1 MADVDC
7 SGFITSPRSAP
18 VAVLNT
24 AQTEGSEEEVLV
36 DSNVYGAADGLG
48 TFVSQVGGG
57 SWVCNGGIVQSENQ
71 TTFAYIR
78 SQGLIKI
85 CIQGGSTARSTL
97 GSTVAPYPKQLLA
110 GDQLIV
116 MANTATDRECALVVA
131 TNRGD
136 YHIFATTPSGAA
148 DNQLRSI
155 LTTNTIG
162 ATLQGQTVTHAFFVS
177 EGGEEIISAGGCYI
191 LDGSG
196 TPVGCVPA
204 TNSNKST
211 PPWRTMAVPITLNT
225 TAVVK
230 TDA

>member
-7 SGFITSPRSAP
+7 SGFLTSPRQFP

-24 AQTEGSEEEVLV
+24 AQTEGAEEAVPV
-36 DSNVYGAADGLG
+36 DLNVYGAADNVG

-57 SWVCNGGIVQSENQ
+57 AWVCNGGVVSCENQ
-71 TTFAYIR
+71 TSYAWIR
-78 SQGLIKI
+78 SQGLIKMV
-85 CIQGGSTARSTL
+85 IQGGHTARYTASSRT
-97 GSTVAPYPKQLLA
+97 APYPKTLLA
-110 GDQLIV
+110 GDELIV
-116 MANTATDRECALVVA
+116 AANTATDRECALCVA

-136 YHIFATTPSGAA
+136 YHIFSVTPSGAA
-148 DNQLRSI
+148 DNALVSI
-155 LTTNTIG
+155 LTGNSIG
-162 ATLQGQTVTHAFFVS
+162 QTLQGQTVTHAYITS
-177 EGGEEIISAGGCYI
+177 EGGEEIISAAGCYI

-204 TNSNKST
+204 TNSNKAT
-211 PPWRTMAVPITLNT
+211 AEWQRMNVPITLNT